1 MKSANY
7 AEAIKMELA
16 AELAKQGSTLEDFEK
31 NLQALNTGEGV
42 LKVASAEAA
51 MLSPVTEGIR
61 QTPSLVFKSFAA
73 GGALSGLAL
82 DEMDSSIDTLN
93 KALDREREKVRL
105 VRRITQNL
113 KREHGFE

>member
-1 MKSANY
+1 MESSNY
-7 AEAIKMELA
+7 AEAIKTQLA
-16 AELAKQGSTLEDFEK
+16 VELAKQGSTLEDFEK
-31 NLQALNTGEGV
+31 NLKALNTGEGV

-51 MLSPVTEGIR
+51 MISPVTEGIR
-61 QTPSLVFKSFAA
+61 QAPGLVFKSFAA

-82 DEMDSSIDTLN
+82 DEMDSSVDILN

-105 VRRITQNL
+105 VQRITQNL